1 MLVDVLTYDDVSSAL
16 FDWVLTVEQEEQERQ
31 VTPRGKGERDHPGS
45 FVYPAAGCRSYANFW
60 GVAKKKARGPISRRR
75 NCKRSGAVE
84 LNERTND
91 EEMPVDLQLTCQAA
105 FKRPQSKICRLPNIS
120 RD

>member
-1 MLVDVLTYDDVSSAL
+1 MLVDVFTYDDVSSAL

-45 FVYPAAGCRSYANFW
+45 FVYPAANFW
-60 GVAKKKARGPISRRR
+60 GVAKKKARGSISRRR
-75 NCKRSGAVE
+75 NCKRGGAVE

-91 EEMPVDLQLTCQAA
+91 GEMPIDLQLTCQAT
-105 FKRPQSKICRLPNIS
+105 FKRPQSKVCRLPIS
-120 RD
+120 HGIERLCS